1 MKATALLVLGSV
13 TDRTLVDALFDLG
26 FSPLVRDSMSSAL
39 SKLRSERF
47 AAVLVDGDAIDVDV
61 LEFVL
66 NVRDINEHVPVV
78 VVGRSLDESGEEVLR
93 DHLAHLGTV
102 VLDGSPDEVI
112 AGLEQVLNAEHPGED

>member
-26 FSPLVRDSMSSAL
+26 FAPLVRDSMSSAL

-78 VVGRSLDESGEEVLR
+78 VVGRPFDEGSEEVLR
-93 DHLAHLGTV
+93 EHLTRLRTV

-112 AGLEQVLNAEHPGED
+112 SGLEQVLDVERLENP